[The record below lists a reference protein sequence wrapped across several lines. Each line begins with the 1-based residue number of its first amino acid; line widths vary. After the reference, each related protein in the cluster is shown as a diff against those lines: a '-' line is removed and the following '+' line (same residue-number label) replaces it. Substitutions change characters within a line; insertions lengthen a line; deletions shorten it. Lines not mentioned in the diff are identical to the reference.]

1 MTSRVVR
8 AARLDGSLYA
18 EVKTDA
24 LATGQAL
31 AVVALVALAHSL
43 GGVIRGAYFGWNPAS
58 CFLFGGAR

>member
-24 LATGQAL
+24 VATGEAL
-31 AVVALVALAHSL
+31 VVVALVALAHVV
-43 GGVIRGAYFGWNPAS
+43 GGVIRGAHF
-58 CFLFGGAR
+58 